1 MARRGAVFAVCI
13 VTTMSVSQTLL
24 GLLEPR
30 PAHGYTLKQQYDER
44 FSRIKPL
51 PFGQVYAS
59 LARFERDGL
68 ATAVAVESG
77 EGPDRRLYSITPQ
90 GVTAVE
96 TWIHE
101 PEQPTTFAS
110 SVLFTKT
117 VLALLSGRPARLVL
131 DAQRSVHLERMRR
144 LTELRRQADAAELL
158 AITYELNHLDA
169 DLRWIEETGKRLEA
183 AAQDIRSGPSGGQA

>member
-1 MARRGAVFAVCI
+1 MAVAR
-13 VTTMSVSQTLL
+13 TLL
-24 GLLEPR
+24 GLLETE
-30 PAHGYTLKQQYDER
+30 PAHGYTLKQRYDEH
-44 FSRIKPL
+44 FSRVKPL

-59 LARFERDGL
+59 LARFQRDGL
-68 ATAVAVESG
+68 ANVVAVESG
-77 EGPDRRLYSITPQ
+77 EGPDRKLFAITAQ

-96 TWIHE
+96 AWMYE

-117 VLALLSGRPARLVL
+117 VLALLSGRPAHLVL

-183 AAQDIRSGPSGGQA
+183 AAQDIRSRPSGGRK